1 MRQLRIADAATTK
14 ADPSVYIDD
23 VLFVDA
29 DGNPT
34 SVGGGSAY
42 VLPAA
47 TANALG
53 GVKLQVFGEAI
64 GNASEN
70 VAVAAAAAPTA
81 PTKVEYD
88 ALVASYNSLAK
99 QFNRLISGLAKSG
112 VIQLPASS

>member
-14 ADPSVYIDD
+14 ADPSVCIDD

-34 SVGGGSAY
+34 SVGGGFAY

-53 GVKLQVFGEAI
+53 GVKLQVFGDAI

-70 VAVAAAAAPTA
+70 VAVAAAAAPTKA
-81 PTKVEYD
+81 EYD

-99 QFNRLISGLAKSG
+99 QFNRLINGLAKSG

>member
-34 SVGGGSAY
+34 SVGGGSSY

-53 GVKLQVFGEAI
+53 GVKLQVFGDAI

-70 VAVAAAAAPTA
+70 VAVAAAGA
-81 PTKVEYD
+81 PTKAEYD

-99 QFNRLISGLAKSG
+99 QFNRLINGLAKSG

>member
-14 ADPSVYIDD
+14 ADPSVYVDD

-34 SVGGGSAY
+34 AVGGGSAY

-53 GVKLQVFGEAI
+53 GVKLQVFGDAI

-70 VAVAAAAAPTA
+70 VAVAAGDA
-81 PTKVEYD
+81 PTKAEYD

>member
-53 GVKLQVFGEAI
+53 GVKLQVFGDAI

-70 VAVAAAAAPTA
+70 VAAAAGEAPTQA
-81 PTKVEYD
+81 EFD
-88 ALVASYNSLAK
+88 AVVTAYNSLAK
-99 QFNRLISGLAKSG
+99 QFNRLISGLSKSG

>member
-53 GVKLQVFGEAI
+53 GVKLQVFGDAI

-70 VAVAAAAAPTA
+70 VAVAAAAAPTKA
-81 PTKVEYD
+81 EYD

-99 QFNRLISGLAKSG
+99 QFNRLINGLAKSG

>member
-70 VAVAAAAAPTA
+70 VAAAAGEA
-81 PTKVEYD
+81 PTKAEFNAVVT
-88 ALVASYNSLAK
+88 AYNSLAK